1 MRKKANTHEFIKV
14 KQRGISL
21 PYSEAKPSEVTDVYW
36 IYAGRKRGKYPK
48 STQKSG
54 KWLVFVN
61 FKNVDEVWAKV
72 KKATEEGKLGG
83 SAKVATAKP
92 NPNATNPDTKVICVY
107 TYNWTDEKDIKR
119 VREELRKLGI
129 TNKIPYKADE
139 DTLSG
144 KYRVK
149 GHTRISKYYE

>member
-1 MRKKANTHEFIKV
+1 MKKISEHESLK
-14 KQRGISL
+14 KTQREISL
-21 PYSEAKPSEVTDVYW
+21 PYSDAKPSEVTNVYW
-36 IYAGRKRGKYPK
+36 IYAKREKGKYPK
-48 STQKSG
+48 ATQRSG

-61 FKNVDEVWAKV
+61 VKNIDEVWTQV
-72 KKATEEGKLGG
+72 KKVTEEGRLGD
-83 SAKVATAKP
+83 SAKVGTAKP

-107 TYNWTDEKDIKR
+107 TYDWADEKDVKR

-144 KYRVK
+144 KYRIR
-149 GHTRISKYYE
+149 GDTRISKYYE